1 MCIILFRIKEN
12 MKMKKVIITI
22 LSIALVIS
30 LSFNVILIQ
39 RIRTNK
45 VPNSGNDSNISNTT
59 SANTTFPQELI
70 GTWNGTANRVVE
82 ILDDGTVYW
91 MYIPDSSPK
100 EVYSGMIGVIEGNS
114 FIFSKSYDSYQNG
127 HYSHLSDVPDS
138 NLKNISV
145 LYNITMYGNNG
156 FSAQNASQDELPYS
170 FVKQN

>member
-100 EVYSGMIGVIEGNS
+100 
-114 FIFSKSYDSYQNG
+114 
-127 HYSHLSDVPDS
+127 
-138 NLKNISV
+138 
-145 LYNITMYGNNG
+145 
-156 FSAQNASQDELPYS
+156 
-170 FVKQN
+170 